1 MTPLLAIR
9 DLTIRFGEANAPA
22 SVHKINLDIERGTF
36 QALVGESGSGKSIT
50 ALSILQ
56 LLPKS
61 TKISIE
67 GKILFHSD
75 AQSFTDL
82 MDLPNDSMNEIRGK
96 KIGMVFQEPMT
107 ALNPLIRVGD
117 QITEVLRTHKGL
129 GKQKARQEAIQWM
142 KQVKLPDPEQL
153 FNRFPHQLSGGQK
166 QRILIASAI
175 CCQPDLL
182 ICDEPTTAL
191 DVTVQRE
198 ILDLIRSIQKQNK
211 MSVLFIS
218 HDLAL
223 VSEYADRVAVLFKGE
238 LVEQGNNPTLFQSPT
253 HPYTRALIA
262 CRPAAHKKGTRLPV
276 ISDFLEPASKKETPL
291 QVPAAISR
299 STESFLKVESVSIG
313 YPMNRN
319 RLWEKK
325 KLNTIVHSVSFDIY
339 KSEMLGLVGES
350 GSGKSSLGRA
360 LLGLIRPASGSI
372 WHEGIDLLKIPVNQW
387 PLKRHQLQLVFQ
399 DPYSSLNPRMTI
411 GDIIGE
417 PLRKHRIV
425 QNRADEKAAVLQWL
439 ERVQLSR
446 SHYDRYPHEFSGGQR
461 QRIVIARA
469 LALQPDFVVCDESV
483 SALDVSI
490 QAQVLNLLNDL
501 RQELNFTCLFI
512 SHDLGVVRYLCDRI
526 LVLQQGRLVES
537 GETEA
542 VCTHPKD
549 PYTRDLLRSIPQ
561 LQSVV

>member
-9 DLTIRFGEANAPA
+9 GLTIRFGEANAPA
-22 SVHKINLDIERGTF
+22 SVHKLNLDIERGTF

-82 MDLPNDSMNEIRGK
+82 MELPNDSMNEIRGK

-117 QITEVLRTHKGL
+117 QITEVLRTHMGL

-211 MSVLFIS
+211 M
-218 HDLAL
+218 
-223 VSEYADRVAVLFKGE
+223 
-238 LVEQGNNPTLFQSPT
+238 
-253 HPYTRALIA
+253 
-262 CRPAAHKKGTRLPV
+262 
-276 ISDFLEPASKKETPL
+276 
-291 QVPAAISR
+291 
-299 STESFLKVESVSIG
+299 
-313 YPMNRN
+313 
-319 RLWEKK
+319 
-325 KLNTIVHSVSFDIY
+325 
-339 KSEMLGLVGES
+339 
-350 GSGKSSLGRA
+350 
-360 LLGLIRPASGSI
+360 
-372 WHEGIDLLKIPVNQW
+372 
-387 PLKRHQLQLVFQ
+387 
-399 DPYSSLNPRMTI
+399 
-411 GDIIGE
+411 
-417 PLRKHRIV
+417 
-425 QNRADEKAAVLQWL
+425 
-439 ERVQLSR
+439 
-446 SHYDRYPHEFSGGQR
+446 
-461 QRIVIARA
+461 
-469 LALQPDFVVCDESV
+469 
-483 SALDVSI
+483 
-490 QAQVLNLLNDL
+490 
-501 RQELNFTCLFI
+501 
-512 SHDLGVVRYLCDRI
+512 
-526 LVLQQGRLVES
+526 
-537 GETEA
+537 
-542 VCTHPKD
+542 
-549 PYTRDLLRSIPQ
+549 
-561 LQSVV
+561 